1 MSRWLDIARLRLR
14 SLLRRQR
21 VEREL
26 DKELRFHLDRQIEE
40 YAAAGMPRDEA
51 RYAALRKL
59 DGFTQI
65 EEHCRDMR
73 RTNWIENF
81 LSDLHYALRSL
92 GKSPGFAAVIFLTLA
107 LSIGANSA
115 IFSVIHG
122 VLLRR
127 LPYPQENRI
136 VRFFLSNPDYPK
148 FPVNA
153 FDFLD
158 FRARNRSFGSMAIM
172 TRADVQLSGMGLPQ
186 RLIGFRVSGGYFR
199 VLGMRALRGR
209 EFDTSDELPGKQHI
223 VILSESLWRS
233 RFDADPH
240 ILGRKIILE
249 GLPFTIVGVMPAEMQ
264 HPGNEYR
271 PVAYGSTVD
280 LWWPFTF
287 EGNPSHR
294 GSHYIEGIGR
304 LKAGVSAERASDE
317 MNAIMAQLGREHPDN
332 DTGWRVLIVPLYR
345 EIVGASQRMLLV
357 LLGAVGLVLLI
368 ACANVAN
375 LLLARAT
382 SRRREMAVRL
392 ALGASRAR
400 LIRQMLT
407 ESALIASLGGV
418 AGAGV
423 AIFGVRALVTLL
435 PAGFPRA
442 HEIHVNLAVFA
453 FTLATA
459 LSTGMLFGLAPALQ
473 ASRIDP
479 QQNLRE
485 GARGASASAGHLRL
499 RNWLVVSEVGLAC
512 TLLIGAG
519 LMLRSFINLLHSD
532 PGFRPEHVLTAAI
545 SPPEETYK
553 SNAQVI
559 GFYTKV
565 VDSLSAIP
573 SVKVAGLGSDVP
585 WTGYDD
591 NLGGFTIEGKLP
603 PPNQDFH
610 ARYHSATPD
619 YFRALG
625 MPLLRGRFFARADDV
640 KAPAVLIIN
649 RAMAERYWPGEDVLG
664 KRINFFDSPPKDNQW
679 ATIVGLVGDVKD
691 TPEKLVAEPA
701 FWWPLLQTPF
711 GFPQMM
717 ITIRAVSDPA
727 PLVAAVRDAV
737 QRLDPSIAV
746 ADVRL
751 MDSIADAS
759 VSTPRFT
766 LFLVALFASLAITLA
781 AIGTYGVISY
791 SVNQRIHEFG
801 RRAALGAQPWD
812 VMRLVLAQGFR
823 LAGGGMVI
831 GIAGALALGR
841 VVRSL
846 LYEVSATDPLTFVI
860 VPLIALAVA
869 LLACYLP
876 ARRATRVDPAVALRT
891 E

>member
-40 YAAAGMPRDEA
+40 YAAAGMPRNEA
-51 RYAALRKL
+51 RHAALRNL
-59 DGFTQI
+59 GGLTYI
-65 EEHCRDMR
+65 EEQCRDMR
-73 RTNWIENF
+73 RTNLIEDCW
-81 LSDLHYALRSL
+81 SDLHYALRSL

-122 VLLRR
+122 VLLHR
-127 LPYPQENRI
+127 LPYPEENRI
-136 VRFFLSNPDYPK
+136 VRFFLSSANYPK
-148 FPVNA
+148 FPINP

-158 FRARNRSFGSMAIM
+158 FRSRNRSFGSMAIM

-186 RLIGFRVSGGYFR
+186 RLSGFRVSAGYFR
-199 VLGMRALRGR
+199 VLGVRPLRGR
-209 EFDTSDELPGKQHI
+209 EFDTNDELPGKQHSA
-223 VILSESLWRS
+223 ILSESLWRS
-233 RFDADPH
+233 RFGADPN
-240 ILGRKIILE
+240 ILGRKIVLE
-249 GLPFTIVGVMPAEMQ
+249 GLPFTVVGVMPAEMQ

-271 PVAYGSTVD
+271 PVAYGNTVD
-280 LWWPFTF
+280 VWWPFTF
-287 EGNPSHR
+287 EGDPNHR
-294 GSHYIEGIGR
+294 GSHYTEGIGR
-304 LKAGVSAERASDE
+304 LKAGVSPERAGDE
-317 MNAIMAQLGREHPDN
+317 MNSIMAQLAREHPDN
-332 DTGWRVLIVPLYR
+332 DTGWRVLIVPLYL

-357 LLGAVGLVLLI
+357 LLCAVGLVLLI

-407 ESALIASLGGV
+407 ESALIAVLGSV
-418 AGAGV
+418 AGAGIAV
-423 AIFGVRALVTLL
+423 LGVRALVTLL

-459 LSTGMLFGLAPALQ
+459 LATGVLFGLAPALQ

-485 GARGASASAGHLRL
+485 GARGATASAGHLRL

-519 LMLRSFINLLHSD
+519 LMLRSFLNLLHTD

-545 SPPEETYK
+545 APPEETFK
-553 SNAQVI
+553 SGAAVI
-559 GFYTKV
+559 GFYVKV
-565 VDSLSAIP
+565 ADSLSAIP

-591 NLGGFTIEGKLP
+591 NLGGFTIEGKQP
-603 PPNQDFH
+603 PPNQAFH

-619 YFRALG
+619 YFRAIG
-625 MPLLRGRFFARADDV
+625 IPLIRGRFFARADDV

-649 RAMAERYWPGEDVLG
+649 RAMAERYWPGENVIG
-664 KRINFFDSPPKDNQW
+664 KRINFDDPPKADEW

-691 TPEKLVAEPA
+691 TPEKLAAEPA

-717 ITIRAVSDPA
+717 ITIRAASDPA

-737 QRLDPSIAV
+737 HRLDPSVAV

-766 LFLVALFASLAITLA
+766 LFLVGLFASLAITLA

-801 RRAALGAQPWD
+801 MRAALGAQPWD

-823 LAGGGMVI
+823 LAAGGMLI
-831 GIAGALALGR
+831 GIACALALGR
-841 VVRSL
+841 VLRSL

-860 VPLIALAVA
+860 VPLVALAVA

-876 ARRATRVDPAVALRT
+876 GRRATRVDPAVALRT

>member
-40 YAAAGMPRDEA
+40 YAAAGMPWEEA

-65 EEHCRDMR
+65 EEQCRDMR

-81 LSDLHYALRSL
+81 LSDLHYALRSF

-115 IFSVIHG
+115 IFSVIDG

-127 LPYPQENRI
+127 LPYPEENRI
-136 VRFFLSNPDYPK
+136 VRFFLSNADYPK

-158 FRARNRSFGSMAIM
+158 FRSRNRSFGSMAIM
-172 TRADVQLSGMGLPQ
+172 TRSDVQLSGVGLPQ
-186 RLIGFRVSGGYFR
+186 RLTGFRVSAGYFR

-209 EFDTSDELPGKQHI
+209 EFDTSDELPGKQNI
-223 VILSESLWRS
+223 VILSERLLRS
-233 RFDADPH
+233 RFGADPN
-240 ILGRKIILE
+240 ILGRKILLE
-249 GLPFTIVGVMPAEMQ
+249 GLPFTVVGVMPAEMQ

-271 PVAYGSTVD
+271 PVAYGNTVD
-280 LWWPFTF
+280 VWWPFTF
-287 EGNPSHR
+287 EGDPNHR

-304 LKAGVSAERASDE
+304 LKAGVSAEMAGDD

-332 DTGWRVLIVPLYR
+332 DSGWRVLIVPLYR
-345 EIVGASQRMLLV
+345 EIVGSSQRMLLV

-407 ESALIASLGGV
+407 ESSLIAVLGGL
-418 AGAGV
+418 AGAGIAV
-423 AIFGVRALVTLL
+423 LGVQALVALL
-435 PAGFPRA
+435 PADFPRA

-459 LSTGMLFGLAPALQ
+459 LATGMLFGLVPALE

-485 GARGASASAGHLRL
+485 GARGASASTGHLRL

-519 LMLRSFINLLHSD
+519 LMLRSFTNLLRTD
-532 PGFRPEHVLTAAI
+532 PGFRPEHVFTAAI
-545 SPPEETYK
+545 TPPEETYK
-553 SNAQVI
+553 GAAAI
-559 GFYTKV
+559 GFYIKV
-565 VDSLSAIP
+565 ADSVSAMP
-573 SVKVAGLGSDVP
+573 SVNAAGLGSDVP

-591 NLGGFTIEGKLP
+591 NLGGITIEGKQP
-603 PPNQDFH
+603 PPHQDFH

-619 YFRALG
+619 YFRAIG
-625 MPLLRGRFFARADDV
+625 IPLIRGRFFARADDV

-649 RAMAERYWPGEDVLG
+649 RAMAERYWPGENVIG
-664 KRINFFDSPPKDNQW
+664 KRINFNDPPKADEW

-691 TPEKLVAEPA
+691 TPEKLAAEPA
-701 FWWPLLQTPF
+701 LWWPLLQTPF

-717 ITIRAVSDPA
+717 ITIRAASDPA

-737 QRLDPSIAV
+737 HRLDPSVAV
-746 ADVRL
+746 ADIRL

-766 LFLVALFASLAITLA
+766 LFLVSLFASLAITLA
-781 AIGTYGVISY
+781 AVGTYGVISY
-791 SVNQRIHEFG
+791 SVNQRMHEFG
-801 RRAALGAQPWD
+801 MRAALGAQPWD
-812 VMRLVLAQGFR
+812 VMRLVLAQGLR
-823 LAGGGMVI
+823 LAAGGMLI
-831 GIAGALALGR
+831 GIACALALGR
-841 VVRSL
+841 ALRSL

-876 ARRATRVDPAVALRT
+876 GRRATRIDPAVALRT